1 MHPLRVALAGFI
13 DYAGLF
19 PPASLDL
26 DRTAANHRRYAASS
40 DAWLLGRLIVPAQRL
55 GDLSALLPKTP
66 NEDATTGWT
75 ISALLTAA
83 SLPVD
88 LEAVRRF
95 NASHAPLVA
104 VVSVETPAAAV
115 TDVVRVSQ
123 SVDPSL
129 ERYIELPIGDETETL
144 LDAVRDLGCYAKLRT
159 GGATPDRFPSARD
172 VARVLAGCQSRR
184 VPLKATAGL
193 HHPVRSVFSATGSAD
208 GPQALMHG
216 FVNVLVAAVLCA
228 TGWRDQDQLERVL
241 EEQNPRAFTMENDGI
256 RWRDAVV
263 SNADC
268 AEARAQ
274 LLRSVGSCS
283 FEEPIDDLRNL
294 GWWPAQAPTL

>member
-26 DRTAANHRRYAASS
+26 DRAAANHRRYAASPE
-40 DAWLLGRLIVPAQRL
+40 AWLLGRLIVPAQRL
-55 GDLSALLPKTP
+55 DDLSALLPQAQDE
-66 NEDATTGWT
+66 NATTSWT
-75 ISALLTAA
+75 ISALLSAA
-83 SLPVD
+83 SLPAD
-88 LEAVRRF
+88 LEAIRRF

-104 VVSVETPAAAV
+104 VVGVETPAATV

-123 SVDPSL
+123 SVDPGL
-129 ERYIELPIGDETETL
+129 ERYIELPIGDETEVL
-144 LDAVRDLGCYAKLRT
+144 LDAVRDLGCYAKVRT
-159 GGATPDRFPSARD
+159 GGTTPDQFPPARD

-193 HHPVRSVFSATGSAD
+193 HHPVRSAFSATGHVD
-208 GPQALMHG
+208 DPRALMHG
-216 FVNVLVAAVLCA
+216 FVNVVFAAVLCA
-228 TGWRDQDQLERVL
+228 TGSRDQDRLERVL
-241 EEQNPRAFTMENDGI
+241 EEQNPRAFTMERDGI
-256 RWRDAVV
+256 RWRDAGV

-283 FEEPIDDLRNL
+283 FDEPIADLRDL
-294 GWWPAQAPTL
+294 GWWPPQAPTR